1 MDKYLDSF
9 REMISLRGLTE
20 HTLKSYCTYIRAYLD
35 YLLLQVLSFHPYISL
50 PFSIKHPK
58 MFHGTNS
65 VITSAGFRNPEPF
78 LTAPSTA
85 PFHSCVFLLF
95 MSFINLGMIRSF
107 PCAGLMNSFLMSL
120 QKKKPGSL
128 FLPCLI

>member
-20 HTLKSYCTYIRAYLD
+20 HTLKVIALTSGLIWI
-35 YLLLQVLSFHPYISL
+35 ISL
-50 PFSIKHPK
+50 TFSIKHPK
-58 MFHGTNS
+58 MFHGSNS